1 MNWLDVLL
9 LLVMAGS
16 FLSGLKTGFVRVAIH
31 LVATIAGVLAGF
43 WCYGIAAGELQSW
56 IHDPVTANL
65 AGFAVIFLGVMLVGS
80 LIGMLLA
87 RLFQSI
93 GLGWLDHLLGGAAGL
108 VRGALLVAVAVA
120 VIVAFTPGPTPQF
133 LSESMVLPYAS
144 KISTAIAELAPRE
157 LKEGFAQQME
167 KLKQFRLHRT
177 SKEKEIV

>member
-31 LVATIAGVLAGF
+31 LVATIAGLLAGF

-120 VIVAFTPGPTPQF
+120 AIVAFTPGPTPQF

>member
-1 MNWLDVLL
+1 
-9 LLVMAGS
+9 
-16 FLSGLKTGFVRVAIH
+16 
-31 LVATIAGVLAGF
+31 
-43 WCYGIAAGELQSW
+43 
-56 IHDPVTANL
+56 
-65 AGFAVIFLGVMLVGS
+65 VIFLGVMLVGS

-120 VIVAFTPGPTPQF
+120 AIVAFTPGPTPQF